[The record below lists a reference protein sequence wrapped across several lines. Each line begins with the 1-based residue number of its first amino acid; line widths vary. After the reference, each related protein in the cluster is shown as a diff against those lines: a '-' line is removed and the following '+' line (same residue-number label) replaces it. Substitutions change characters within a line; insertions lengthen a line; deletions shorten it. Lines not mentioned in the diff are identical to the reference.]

1 MRHRPATYC
10 CGGNRCRSGRRR
22 CFSLAATPL
31 ATQRCVSLADLVR
44 YPLILPGRESL
55 WRLRIDEIFR
65 DAGLQERRQ
74 TLLEATPTHAARRY
88 ASLGLGVALFPLPR
102 GLLKYSRLRIRLVDD
117 LLPAE
122 DVVLM
127 WRRAGRLR
135 PQAQLF
141 IDFLRAS
148 LAGGR
153 TGAS

>member
-1 MRHRPATYC
+1 
-10 CGGNRCRSGRRR
+10 
-22 CFSLAATPL
+22 
-31 ATQRCVSLADLVR
+31 LADLVR

-55 WRLRIDEIFR
+55 WRGRSDEIFR
-65 DAGLQERRQ
+65 NAGLLERRQ
-74 TLLEATPTHAARRY
+74 ILLEATPTHAARRY
-88 ASLGLGVALFPLPR
+88 VSLGLGVALFPLPR
-102 GLLKYSRLRIRLVDD
+102 GHLKYARLHIRLVDE

-141 IDFLRAS
+141 IDFLRVR

-153 TGAS
+153 TDAP